1 MNKLILKI
9 PTEFSTNRLIIR
21 IPKPGDEI
29 VVHEAICH
37 SIAELKPWIK
47 SLQQIP
53 TKETIETLIIN
64 YHIQF
69 LQRSTLPY
77 FMFSKITKQF
87 IGFIIFHE
95 INWETLKFEVGYW
108 IHSKCS
114 KKGYMT
120 EGVHRLIKFVFEE
133 LKANRVEIRCEAANI
148 QSHAIPKK
156 LYFKLEGILEMNE
169 LNANKKELCDTYIF
183 AMTKP
188 HYGSVAKLMK
198 E

>member
-1 MNKLILKI
+1 MNKSILKV
-9 PTEFSTNRLIIR
+9 PTNFSTKRLTIR
-21 IPKPGDEI
+21 IPKSGDEI
-29 VVHEAICH
+29 VMYNAIYH

-64 YHIQF
+64 YNIQF
-69 LQRSTLPY
+69 LKRSTLPY
-77 FMFSKITKQF
+77 SIFSKLTGEF

-95 INWETLKFEVGYW
+95 INWDILKFEVGYW
-108 IHSKCS
+108 INSKFS

-120 EGVHRLIKFVFEE
+120 EGVRRLIKFAFEE
-133 LKANRVEIRCEAANI
+133 LKANRVEIRCDATNI

-156 LYFKLEGILEMNE
+156 LHFKLEGILEMNE
-169 LNANKKELCDTYIF
+169 LNAYKKELCDTYIF

-188 HYGSVAKLMK
+188 HYYLNLEKG
-198 E
+198 